1 MIEDVRGIGFETAD
15 KIALS
20 NGVHNESPYRIQS
33 AIKYALEKG
42 CSFGNVYLPQNKLI
56 EESGLVLKIP
66 EASIRDQLC
75 KMVEQKDVIQEEDRV
90 YTKELY
96 FAEKETAESIQRIIR
111 LKKKHTVSESI
122 MKKLGGNLDEVQMS
136 AVRTAAKSNFMVL
149 TGGPGVGKTTTT
161 NLIIKYFEKEK
172 KKGSISCANGESRKT
187 DEGSNREK
195 RPDNPP
201 FIGSHWRR
209 TWCSF

>member
-1 MIEDVRGIGFETAD
+1 MKEKGEMQEILFKLGNYGISPALGIKIYRKYRASTFHIIQTNPYKMIEDVRGIGFETAD

-96 FAEKETAESIQRIIR
+96 FAEKETAESIRAD
-111 LKKKHTVSESI
+111 HP
-122 MKKLGGNLDEVQMS
+122 M
-136 AVRTAAKSNFMVL
+136 
-149 TGGPGVGKTTTT
+149 
-161 NLIIKYFEKEK
+161 
-172 KKGSISCANGESRKT
+172 
-187 DEGSNREK
+187 
-195 RPDNPP
+195 
-201 FIGSHWRR
+201 
-209 TWCSF
+209 